1 MMRMANERMYY
12 DLSVLAPRL
21 LPGEALSSWL
31 VRLAEMHRLTVSELQ
46 EVIGFPLTA
55 FERGNIT
62 GLDRVFAMAKLS
74 PLSGEAIASPDLL
87 AHPMPPGPAPPA
99 GWAVCK
105 RCLRSDSRAGRPP
118 YVRLRWL
125 HPLATHCDAHREPLT
140 PHGNT
145 TVKVASAS
153 TLWGG
158 KKAPIVE
165 AGDELLEA
173 ANFDEPAMLSRVRE
187 HLSGRYDVDQTIKL
201 RSAVRDITAA
211 LAVRMDRDPAFAL
224 MSLFE
229 RPLLG
234 RGAAPGGRWL
244 EREWWARVDAAR
256 RLLYVRVA
264 LLALAEPVDPT
275 AKERKWPLASDW
287 LAWRY
292 GHLAPGWQSVFA
304 HASLDPLLL
313 MALELPRGVVS
324 ELCEASLAWPTDL
337 RRRWTYAAAAVA
349 MGAVSS

>member
-1 MMRMANERMYY
+1 MPENKPRY
-12 DLSVLAPRL
+12 DLSVLAPSL

-31 VRLAEMHRLTVSELQ
+31 ARLAGAHLMTVAELQ
-46 EVIGFPLTA
+46 EAVGYPLTA
-55 FERGNIT
+55 FERGNLE
-62 GLDRVFAMAKLS
+62 GLDRVLVMTNVPSL
-74 PLSGEAIASPDLL
+74 PDEAISQPDLL
-87 AHPMPPGPAPPA
+87 AHPIHPGPPPPEN
-99 GWAVCK
+99 WAVCR
-105 RCLRSDSRAGRPP
+105 RCLQRDLGAGRVP

-125 HPLATHCDAHREPLT
+125 HPLATHCDVHQSPLI
-140 PHGNT
+140 PHGNSN
-145 TVKVASAS
+145 VKVASAS
-153 TLWGG
+153 TLGGG

-173 ANFDEPAMLSRVRE
+173 ATFDNSAMLARVRE
-187 HLSGRYDVDQTIKL
+187 HLSGSGSVDQTIKL
-201 RSAVRDITAA
+201 RSAVRDIAAA
-211 LAVRMDRDPAFAL
+211 LTVRMDRDPAFAL

-234 RGAAPGGRWL
+234 RGAAPGGRWP

-292 GHLAPGWQSVFA
+292 SHLAPGWQSVFA

-337 RRRWTYAAAAVA
+337 RRRWTYAAAGVA
-349 MGAVSS
+349 MGAVSN